1 MENIMGL
8 QYMEFVPNE
17 KATPIRYPS
26 TANLMVDSA
35 DRVAANYPLCN
46 DFLITKKQSLMNGF
60 FTRVGTTEVVLE
72 WATPNVSDIAGTLDY
87 TVGTIVNSFI
97 LSGYFTVEELV
108 DAIVDNCN
116 DYTTAT
122 GVTWTAVPI
131 YGAGVKFNLAGP
143 GVANGVVWGLEGP
156 IIAKLNNGIDVISEE
171 FAAGGS
177 SATIFASGV
186 DLRPA
191 RYLDIVCT
199 QLTNN
204 QAVKD
209 ASTAPN
215 TRDVL
220 CRWYFDYDNQNPT
233 DTYGFPILM
242 GYTPFYIRRIF
253 NPPKQIQW
261 QSNVPIGQMAFQL
274 YDDQGKLA
282 SVNSKTNFLMTLQAS
297 EV

>member
-1 MENIMGL
+1 
-8 QYMEFVPNE
+8 MEFVPNE

-26 TANLMVDSA
+26 TANLMVDSK
-35 DRVAANYPLCN
+35 DRLKGTFPLPETYPLCN

-60 FTRVGTTEVVLE
+60 FTRVGTTEVVME
-72 WATPNVSDIAGTLDY
+72 WERYNVLPGKYSAFYTTDQEPDKLISIPGGFYTASDIINYTVSQLNSYATLTGIVWTIAPAVGGQAVVTVDTGSHTFSLAGNLIELIFGLPELSRADFAPATPATGPGSRVTI
-87 TVGTIVNSFI
+87 GTI
-97 LSGYFTVEELV
+97 
-108 DAIVDNCN
+108 
-116 DYTTAT
+116 
-122 GVTWTAVPI
+122 
-131 YGAGVKFNLAGP
+131 
-143 GVANGVVWGLEGP
+143 
-156 IIAKLNNGIDVISEE
+156 
-171 FAAGGS
+171 
-177 SATIFASGV
+177 
-186 DLRPA
+186 DLRPT

-220 CRWYFDYDNQNPT
+220 CRWYFDYDNQSAT
-233 DTYGFPILM
+233 DEYGYPILM

-274 YDDQGKLA
+274 YNDQGYLA
-282 SVNSKTNFLMTLQAS
+282 DVDSNTNFLMTLQAS
-297 EV
+297 ET

>member
-1 MENIMGL
+1 MGL
-8 QYMEFVPNE
+8 QYMEYVPNE

-26 TANLMVDSA
+26 TANLMVDSK
-35 DRVAANYPLCN
+35 DRNDVYPLCN
-46 DFLITKKQSLMNGF
+46 DFLISKKQSLMNGF

-72 WATPNVSDIAGTLDY
+72 WERYNVLAGQYTAVYTTNATQNSISIPAGFY
-87 TVGTIVNSFI
+87 TVADIINYFVGALNIYATE
-97 LSGYFTVEELV
+97 SG
-108 DAIVDNCN
+108 I
-116 DYTTAT
+116 
-122 GVTWTAVPI
+122 TWT
-131 YGAGVKFNLAGP
+131 
-143 GVANGVVWGLEGP
+143 VA
-156 IIAKLNNGIDVISEE
+156 A
-171 FAAGGS
+171 AAGGQAGLTVTTGANTFDLEGDLIELLFNEPNLS
-177 SATIFASGV
+177 RADFSPATPATGPGTRRTYGSI
-186 DLRPA
+186 DLRPT

-220 CRWYFDYDNQNPT
+220 CRWYFDYDNQSIT
-233 DTYGFPILM
+233 DEYGYPILM

-274 YDDQGKLA
+274 YNDQGYLA
-282 SVNSKTNFLMTLQAS
+282 DVDVNTNFLMTLQAS
-297 EV
+297 ET

>member
-1 MENIMGL
+1 
-8 QYMEFVPNE
+8 MEFVPNE

-35 DRVAANYPLCN
+35 DRATGTYRLCN

-72 WATPNVSDIAGTLDY
+72 WERYNVLPGQYRSAYTTNLEERDIIIPAGFYTAADIINFTVSRLNSYATLTGIVWTVAPAVGGQAVVSVDTGTNTFSLAGNLTELIFGLPDVSRADFTPATPPTALGSRVTI
-87 TVGTIVNSFI
+87 GTI
-97 LSGYFTVEELV
+97 
-108 DAIVDNCN
+108 
-116 DYTTAT
+116 
-122 GVTWTAVPI
+122 
-131 YGAGVKFNLAGP
+131 
-143 GVANGVVWGLEGP
+143 
-156 IIAKLNNGIDVISEE
+156 
-171 FAAGGS
+171 
-177 SATIFASGV
+177 
-186 DLRPA
+186 DLRPT

-220 CRWYFDYDNQNPT
+220 CRWYFDYDNQSNT
-233 DTYGFPILM
+233 DQYGYPILM

-274 YDDQGKLA
+274 YNDQGYLA
-282 SVNSKTNFLMTLQAS
+282 DVDINTNFLMTLQAS